1 MRKRSWIL
9 LFTLALVLVGS
20 AWAQSEESQPEK
32 KEPSVKAYLLVG
44 DVYYSS
50 GEYDAAMIAFRR
62 ALEKEPNNVYALYGL
77 GRTQLKMHQ
86 FTAAI
91 ENLKRAIAIDGNYA
105 PLYVAL
111 AQAYTDRYLYAED
124 KDVAKKFLD
133 QALLILD
140 DAQRVDPNYH
150 PIYNQRG
157 LIYQYKGD
165 LEKAEKAFKKAM
177 EIATDDP
184 VVRYNLAQVY
194 LSQGRLD
201 DAMDMLSQ
209 GVALDPAS
217 PQLQLLYGKVLAVKG
232 RLIDAE
238 QALAKAAELAPLNAS
253 TWLNLG
259 QVRYMR
265 KKYEQAIDALEK
277 AVELDP
283 LGYPEAYFYLGR
295 AHLDL
300 GHVEE
305 ARLNFTKAIKLSPDN
320 ADYHYWLAEA
330 LLAAN
335 DGESARAELLRALE
349 LAPEHEQAKKALA
362 ELKKK

>member
-1 MRKRSWIL
+1 MRKRSWIW
-9 LFTLALVLVGS
+9 LFTLAMALIGS
-20 AWAQSEESQPEK
+20 AVAQSEEAQPKK

-86 FTAAI
+86 FTSAI
-91 ENLKRAIAIDGNYA
+91 ENLKRAIAIDGSYA

-124 KDVAKKFLD
+124 KAAAEEFLD

-140 DAQRVDPNYH
+140 DARRVDPNYH

-157 LIYQYKGD
+157 LVYQYKGD
-165 LEKAEKAFKKAM
+165 LDKAEAAFKRAL
-177 EIATDDP
+177 ELASDDP

-194 LSQGRLD
+194 LSQGKLD
-201 DAMDMLSQ
+201 EALDMLAQ
-209 GVALDPAS
+209 GVALDPSSA
-217 PQLQLLYGKVLAVKG
+217 QLQLLYGKVLAVKG
-232 RLIDAE
+232 RLAEAE
-238 QALAKAAELAPLNAS
+238 QALTRASELAPLNAS

-259 QVRYMR
+259 QVHFLQKHYD
-265 KKYEQAIDALEK
+265 KAIETLNK

-283 LGYPEAYFYLGR
+283 LGYPEAYYYLGR
-295 AHLDL
+295 AHLDA
-300 GHVEE
+300 GHTDE
-305 ARLNFTKAIKLSPDN
+305 ARLNLTKAVKLAPDN
-320 ADYHYWLAEA
+320 ADYHYWLAKA
-330 LLAAN
+330 LLAAG
-335 DGESARAELLRALE
+335 DTEGARTELERALE
-349 LAPEHEQAKKALA
+349 LSPDHEQAKKALA
-362 ELKKK
+362 GLK